1 MTLGPTVA
9 FQPDGTPMF
18 RTNPVHRKKAFLLK
32 AALFAFVL
40 GCCMFVL
47 TAKAHAADYYVDCS
61 AGTNGSGTQVSPYNS
76 FNAINGIGTLSA
88 GDRVLLKSGVTCN
101 QQMTVAGQ
109 GNSSNYITIDSYGG
123 TAKAKIIR
131 SGSQAD
137 RAIKLTNPSYWKIN
151 NLEIGSAGTG
161 ILVTFSTAGHE
172 DLSFT
177 NLYFHDIYGIHQ
189 GSGSGNDSTGD
200 AIWNSAGIEFTSK
213 TFTSSNPAS
222 TYIVNN
228 VTFDTIEGYHN
239 LDTISIDWYN
249 SGYMNVSGGHKAAEH
264 VLMNNLNFHNDNAG
278 GGTGCDD
285 GMRLTSV
292 RYLTLI
298 NSNLDGEGGCHSD
311 TGTAAI
317 YIAFVSD
324 SYIMNSMFQNV
335 PNTSSPDMV
344 AFDYECCTD
353 NLQINNNYIAGNAG
367 AGISYLAIHP
377 GLGLETNSVAAG
389 NIFINNGSGSFRR
402 AGNSDTPSG
411 TIRDNLYS
419 EPNNFLYQDGANY
432 SGFTL
437 TNNIPITNA
446 AGIYHSAKQFGSSQ
460 GASNWTYKSYNGTAW
475 SNLGYYD
482 AAGSIWQPSSTVNV
496 PQVSQF
502 GMHPEPGGGKI
513 IARAWT
519 APVAGTVSI
528 RGRVLKTAIQGG
540 DGVIA
545 RITKNG
551 TRIWPSGGDRTVAY
565 NDRFGYESNLD
576 GVTVAAGDEIRFEI
590 TSGAAGDN
598 VYDSVSWSPAV
609 AYTASS
615 IAAQWD
621 FNTAGNKEGWS
632 DTNQIG
638 SSVSGGIWT
647 LTSTGGDPYT
657 IGPNNLNVA
666 ASYRYIKIKL
676 KNNTTDTGGKF
687 FFITNAD
694 GTYNEA
700 KSKTFT
706 TGASM
711 GGYTEYTIDMGT
723 VAGWTGTIKQLRFDP
738 ISTTGTMNVDYILL
752 SNTP

>member
-1 MTLGPTVA
+1 MT
-9 FQPDGTPMF
+9 F
-18 RTNPVHRKKAFLLK
+18 RLTMDAKLLK
-32 AALFAFVL
+32 LAVFVAAVCCCLILL
-40 GCCMFVL
+40 G
-47 TAKAHAADYYVDCS
+47 TSKAHAADYYVDCS
-61 AGTNGSGTQVSPYNS
+61 AGTNGAGSQVSPYNG
-76 FNAINGIGTLSA
+76 FTTINGIGTLSA

-101 QQMTVAGQ
+101 QQLTVTGQ
-109 GNSSNYITIDSYGG
+109 GNSSSYISIDSYGG

-131 SGSQAD
+131 TGNQAD

-172 DLSFT
+172 ALNFT

-213 TFTSSNPAS
+213 TFNASNPAS

-239 LDTISIDWYN
+239 LDTVSIDWYN
-249 SGYMNVSGGHKAAEH
+249 SGYMNASGGHKAAEN
-264 VLMNNLNFHNDNAG
+264 VLMTNLNFHNDNAG

-335 PNTSSPDMV
+335 PNTSSPDEV
-344 AFDYECCTD
+344 AFDYECCTN

-389 NIFINNGSGSFRR
+389 NTFVNNGNGSFRR
-402 AGNSDTPSG
+402 AGNSDTPTG
-411 TIRDNLYS
+411 TIRDNLYA
-419 EPNNFLYQDGANY
+419 EPNNFLYLDGADY
-432 SGFTL
+432 SGFSL
-437 TNNIPITNA
+437 SNNIQITNSGA
-446 AGIYHSAKQFGSSQ
+446 IYHSAKQFSSTQ
-460 GASNWTYKSYNGTAW
+460 GGSNWTYKSYNGTSW

-482 AAGSIWQPSSTVNV
+482 AAGNIWQASSTVNV

-502 GMHPEPGGGKI
+502 GMHPEPGTGKI
-513 IARAWT
+513 VARAWT
-519 APVAGTVSI
+519 APISGTISI
-528 RGRVLKTAIQGG
+528 RGRVLKSVIQGG
-540 DGVIA
+540 DGIVA

-551 TRIWPSGGDRTVAY
+551 TRIWPASADQAVAY

-576 GVTVAAGDEIRFEI
+576 GIAVSAGDEIRFEI
-590 TSGAAGDN
+590 TSGSSGDN
-598 VYDSVSWSPAV
+598 TYDSVSWTPTV

-615 IAAQWD
+615 LAAQWD
-621 FNTAGNKEGWS
+621 FNTAGNTEGWAN
-632 DTNQIG
+632 TNQVSG
-638 SSVSGGIWT
+638 AVSGGIWT
-647 LTSTGGDPYT
+647 LTSSGGDPYSV
-657 IGPNNLNVA
+657 GPGNLNIN
-666 ASYRYIKIKL
+666 ASYRYIKIRL
-676 KNNTTDTGGKF
+676 KNNTTDTNAQF

-694 GTYNEA
+694 GSWNAA
-700 KSKTFT
+700 KSITFT

-711 GGYTEYTIDMGT
+711 SGYTVYTVDMGT

-738 ISTTGTMNVDYILL
+738 FSTTGTMNVDYIWL

>member
-1 MTLGPTVA
+1 MALSIRMA
-9 FQPDGTPMF
+9 FGSKM
-18 RTNPVHRKKAFLLK
+18 LK
-32 AALFAFVL
+32 AMLFAIVV
-40 GCCMFVL
+40 GCCFFVWN
-47 TAKAHAADYYVDCS
+47 AKANAADYYVDCS
-61 AGTNGSGTQVSPYNS
+61 AGTNGTGTQVSPYNS
-76 FNAINGIGTLSA
+76 FNSINSIGTMSA
-88 GDRVLLKSGVTCN
+88 GDRILLKSGVTCN
-101 QQMTVAGQ
+101 QQMTVTGQ
-109 GNSSNYITIDSYGG
+109 GNSTNYITIDSYGG

-131 SGSQAD
+131 NGNQAD
-137 RAIKLTNPSYWKIN
+137 RGIKLTNPSYWKIN
-151 NLEIGSAGTG
+151 NLEVGSAGTG
-161 ILVTFSTAGHE
+161 ILVTFSTAGHN

-213 TFTSSNPAS
+213 TFNASNPAS
-222 TYIVNN
+222 TYIVDN
-228 VTFDTIEGYHN
+228 VTFDTIEGTRN

-249 SGYMNVSGGHKAAEH
+249 SGYMNATGHKAAEH
-264 VLMNNLNFHNDNAG
+264 VFMNNLNMHGDNAG

-292 RYLTLI
+292 RYLTMI
-298 NSNLDGEGGCHSD
+298 NSKLDGEGGCHSD

-324 SYIMNSMFQNV
+324 SYILNSMFTNV

-377 GLGLETNSVAAG
+377 GLGLETNSVAGG
-389 NIFINNGSGSFRR
+389 NVFINNGSGSFRR

-437 TNNIPITNA
+437 TNNLQITNSSN
-446 AGIYHSAKQFGSSQ
+446 IYHAAKQFSSTQGSS
-460 GASNWTYKSYNGTAW
+460 NWSYKAYNGSSW

-482 AAGSIWQPSSTVNV
+482 TTGNIWQASSVSNV

-502 GMHPEPGGGKI
+502 EMHPDTGVGKI
-513 IARAWT
+513 VARAWT
-519 APVAGTVSI
+519 APTSGTVSI
-528 RGRVLKTAIQGG
+528 RGRVLKSVIAGG
-540 DGVIA
+540 DGVVA

-551 TRIWPSGGDRTVAY
+551 TRIWPAGGDQSVAY

-590 TSGAAGDN
+590 TSGAAGSNQYDN
-598 VYDSVSWSPAV
+598 VSWSPAV

-621 FNTAGNKEGWS
+621 FATAGSTEGWNN
-632 DTNQIG
+632 TNQIS

-647 LTSTGGDPYT
+647 ITSSGGDPYSV
-657 IGPNNLNVA
+657 GPNNLGIA
-666 ASYRYIKIKL
+666 SSYRYLKIRL
-676 KNNTTDTGGKF
+676 KNNTSDTGAKL

-694 GTYNEA
+694 STWNEA

-706 TGASM
+706 TAANM
-711 GGYTEYTIDMGT
+711 GSYTEYTIDMGT
-723 VAGWTGTIKQLRFDP
+723 VAGWSGTIKSLRFDP
-738 ISTTGTMNVDYILL
+738 FSTAGTMNVDYIWLT
-752 SNTP
+752 NTP